1 MRARSLS
8 PQPPRAPEE
17 RARRSG
23 RSPQRRERS
32 PETEKSSRKG
42 KRLLQRH
49 DPIPSSKQESTSR
62 WVSSLGRQAAHNH
75 APAHTTVPPVGPDN
89 MPAVAVPQVAH
100 PPNVMWP
107 PLHYP
112 VSFHNGPPS
121 SGFPSAAPVAI
132 PVMVPVGPFPAPQ
145 APPPPQPARNQS
157 SQDRLDSHEVH
168 RVSQTQLVSLIRQS
182 F

>member
-1 MRARSLS
+1 MRSLS

-17 RARRSG
+17 RVRRSV
-23 RSPQRRERS
+23 RSPQRRDIS
-32 PETEKSSRKG
+32 PETEKLSRKG

-49 DPIPSSKQESTSR
+49 DPIPGSKQESTSR

-75 APAHTTVPPVGPDN
+75 ASSHTTVPPVDPDN
-89 MPAVAVPQVAH
+89 KPAVAVPQVVH

-107 PLHYP
+107 PLRYP
-112 VSFHNGPPS
+112 VSFHNGHPP

-132 PVMVPVGPFPAPQ
+132 PVMVPVGPFSVSQ
-145 APPPPQPARNQS
+145 APPLPQPARNQGP
-157 SQDRLDSHEVH
+157 QDRLDSHEVH
-168 RVSQTQLVSLIRQS
+168 RVSQAQLVSLIRQS